1 MKKLKNLYIGL
12 KKDHRGQ
19 VEYLKGFIV
28 EDGTTKKHLAN
39 KIKVDNWRD
48 KSIEP
53 LLVENLPLDGYE
65 IVEVLSIRGY
75 QGNTKCRIQVKH
87 PLGFEFWLSPKSI
100 ENLLLKSKIDNG
112 KIIDKM
118 VMVMDGE
125 VSIVPEFTEEI
136 VNPPKPKT
144 IDYLKQSQIIQGKLY
159 KDKYH
164 HYVYLGKHTIIN
176 TLNLDKQIS
185 HVYARMFTPYAY
197 RNVFEWQSYEY
208 LLTTSHKKFI
218 SQYVTENLIDVTKE
232 IQRFQDKSNFSIIGK
247 DDSYVGITKDY
258 QDKGLLVKYNDYY
271 GLVNG
276 DKTVLF
282 TLDEKTLTCKLIGTL
297 NFAHQYIPKFDLYST
312 FASGKMI
319 KLTCSWFQSK
329 KVI

>member
-1 MKKLKNLYIGL
+1 MA
-12 KKDHRGQ
+12 
-19 VEYLKGFIV
+19 
-28 EDGTTKKHLAN
+28 T
-39 KIKVDNWRD
+39 
-48 KSIEP
+48 
-53 LLVENLPLDGYE
+53 
-65 IVEVLSIRGY
+65 
-75 QGNTKCRIQVKH
+75 
-87 PLGFEFWLSPKSI
+87 
-100 ENLLLKSKIDNG
+100 
-112 KIIDKM
+112 
-118 VMVMDGE
+118 DGE

-136 VNPPKPKT
+136 VNPPKPKK

-164 HYVYLGKHTIIN
+164 HYVYMGKHTLIN

-185 HVYARMFTPYAY
+185 HIYARMFIAN

-208 LLTTSHKKFI
+208 LLTNSPKKFM
-218 SQYVTENLIDVTKE
+218 SQHETKNLIDVTKE
-232 IQRFQDKSNFSIIGK
+232 IQRLQDKSNFSIIGK

-297 NFAHQYIPKFDLYST
+297 NFAHQFIPKYDLYLT

-319 KLTCSWFQSK
+319 KLTRSWFQSK